1 VLSKRFHLEFL
12 DIYACGN
19 SDKMSIRQ
27 TALRNCVETINR
39 MAAAYGKMWRT
50 GVWYKMSIIE
60 MIY

>member
-1 VLSKRFHLEFL
+1 
-12 DIYACGN
+12 
-19 SDKMSIRQ
+19 MSIRQ